1 MINIFIVDDHYLI
14 REGLKKILD
23 REIDISVVGEAC
35 NANEAMQFLKDNDCD
50 IIVLDIS
57 MPGKSGLELLQELK
71 VEKPKIK
78 TLILSM
84 HPEERFAIRT
94 FIAGASGYI
103 TKERAPEELV
113 KAIQKI
119 YCGGKYVSQ
128 TLAEKMVF
136 DLDKD
141 NDKALHEKLSD
152 REYQVLCQ
160 IGLGKKVNEISN
172 ELCLSFSTVN
182 TYRSRIL
189 EKMGMTSNAELIRYA
204 IKNNLVD

>member
-119 YCGGKYVSQ
+119 S
-128 TLAEKMVF
+128 A
-136 DLDKD
+136 
-141 NDKALHEKLSD
+141 
-152 REYQVLCQ
+152 RPWR
-160 IGLGKKVNEISN
+160 KKWYLIWIKTMKKRSMKNYPI
-172 ELCLSFSTVN
+172 VN
-182 TYRSRIL
+182 TRSFV
-189 EKMGMTSNAELIRYA
+189 KSAWA
-204 IKNNLVD
+204 KK